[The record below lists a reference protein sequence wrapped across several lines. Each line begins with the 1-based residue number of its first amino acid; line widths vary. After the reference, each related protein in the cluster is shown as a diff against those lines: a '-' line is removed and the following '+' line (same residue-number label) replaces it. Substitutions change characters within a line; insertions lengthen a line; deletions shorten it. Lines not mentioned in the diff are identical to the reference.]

1 MTRVE
6 FYILDSSDSADRIA
20 CIQRLVLQT
29 LARGKSIH
37 IHTACAVDTR
47 QLIGE
52 FEHLSDADHITID
65 HKGEPEPNTNVLLNM
80 SAEVPFFFSR
90 FETTLEVVH
99 DETQTRELGRER
111 YRYYQERGYPL
122 FHNKVK
128 AEAQLAL
135 V

>member
-6 FYILDSSDSADRIA
+6 FYILDSANTDERLAWV
-20 CIQRLVLQT
+20 QRLVLQT
-29 LARGKSIH
+29 LGRGKSVH
-37 IHTACAVDTR
+37 IHTSCASDTR
-47 QLIGE
+47 HLIRE
-52 FEHLSDADHITID
+52 FQHLREADHITID
-65 HKGEPEPNTNVLLNM
+65 HKGEPEPDIQVLLNM

-90 FETTLEVVH
+90 FETMLEVVH
-99 DETQTRELGRER
+99 DEQQTREMGRER

-128 AEAQLAL
+128 QEAQLEL